1 MTFITDNL
9 TKILGTLQTLVAA
22 MLGAV
27 ATSQIP
33 DLIAKDSPGMQLL
46 ILANILLGA
55 AITGVGFNNSS
66 KERIAKSMEVAIKS
80 EPPKES
86 PSA

>member
-1 MTFITDNL
+1 MTFITEHL
-9 TKILGTLQTLVAA
+9 TKILGTSQTLVAA

-27 ATSQIP
+27 ATNQIP

-55 AITGVGFNNSS
+55 AITGVGFNNS
-66 KERIAKSMEVAIKS
+66 AKAKVATAMETAIRS
-80 EPPKES
+80 TPPQE
-86 PSA
+86 

>member
-1 MTFITDNL
+1 MGFLANNI

-27 ATSQIP
+27 ATNQIP
-33 DLIAKDSPGMQLL
+33 DLIAKDSTGMQML

-55 AITGVGFNNSS
+55 AITGVGFNNST
-66 KERIAKSMEVAIKS
+66 KEKVAAAMETAIKAQ
-80 EPPKES
+80 PPKE
-86 PSA
+86 